1 MENSQNVQH
10 EPTQP
15 TRTTLEL
22 TDSKSGAVDSSQVLM
37 HLLVRNPWLLL
48 VGLLTMFLGSAAFA
62 LYSLGSVGYVKQPQE
77 PEQIPEAPTV
87 VEETANTSSEMSNPI
102 PLWMIIAIALSCGSG
117 CLVILRLINQ
127 PTERQKAQKPIKR
140 YQEPLVEGNQHRLKP
155 QSLKTPPVF
164 SPVPLKPFVSL
175 QPQTKPLVT
184 VLPVEH
190 RHRLD
195 NTQES
200 LADMLDIRKQSSLS
214 TILRKY

>member
-1 MENSQNVQH
+1 MENSQSVQH

-15 TRTTLEL
+15 TRTALEL
-22 TDSKSGAVDSSQVLM
+22 TDNKSGAVDSSQILM

-62 LYSLGSVGYVKQPQE
+62 LYSLGSVGYAKQPQE

-87 VEETANTSSEMSNPI
+87 FEEAANTPSEMSNPI
-102 PLWMIIAIALSCGSG
+102 PLWMVVAIALSCGSG

-127 PTERQKAQKPIKR
+127 PTERQKAQKPKR
-140 YQEPLVEGNQHRLKP
+140 YQAPPGQGNQHRLKP
-155 QSLKTPPVF
+155 QTLKTPPVF
-164 SPVPLKPFVSL
+164 SPVSSLKPFVSM
-175 QPQTKPLVT
+175 QPQTKPLMT